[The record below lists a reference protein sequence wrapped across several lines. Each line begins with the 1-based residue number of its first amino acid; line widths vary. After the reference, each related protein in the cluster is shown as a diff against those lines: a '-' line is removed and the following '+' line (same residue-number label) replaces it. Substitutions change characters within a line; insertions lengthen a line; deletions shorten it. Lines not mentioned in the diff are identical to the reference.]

1 MAERLEPLGRDA
13 LLHEVRDNA
22 LRAVLRERQVL
33 GGVADVVGVTLDAN
47 LPNLEVREKDA
58 RNVVEIGLSNAIDLA
73 IRLGG
78 LLLDFPEHPDEGRAQ
93 TNHDNQK

>member
-1 MAERLEPLGRDA
+1 LPSVNQRPGGREFGV
-13 LLHEVRDNA
+13 EVR
-22 LRAVLRERQVL
+22 R
-33 GGVADVVGVTLDAN
+33 G
-47 LPNLEVREKDA
+47 EKSKPAPRRDA